1 MACSTLLVF
10 VSRRGLS
17 LCVALLAMLG
27 AACRGTPSSPASPAP
42 AAGADTWAVVDG
54 REIKRDDVE
63 KAFRRA
69 GQSAAL
75 SEDEAL
81 TAKLTLL
88 NDMIVQDILLARA
101 ASLKID
107 VPAEELD
114 KAYAD
119 ARAGIAEETFQ
130 QELTK
135 RSLTAADMREGL
147 RRELLVQKVIER
159 EVTSK
164 ITVTDQE
171 ITDFFNANRAQ
182 FNFPEDAYRIAQI
195 VVTPVDE
202 QQQTNRTGD
211 DATTPQAAAYKT
223 QMLMDRLK
231 AGAGFADL
239 AADYSEDGETAQRG
253 GDLGFVPLSALNQAP
268 PPLRNAVFNMNA
280 GGVRVVSQGGAHTIV
295 LLVAKEAAGQRDLSV
310 AAVRD
315 GITNTLRGRKEQLLR
330 TAYLTAA
337 RSDASVVN
345 HLARRLIET
354 QGKIPS
360 LAPMPPAPPSAPAAP
375 SK

>member
-1 MACSTLLVF
+1 MARSKLLSIL
-10 VSRRGLS
+10 SRRG
-17 LCVALLAMLG
+17 V
-27 AACRGTPSSPASPAP
+27 P
-42 AAGADTWAVVDG
+42 AAGVCLVTTLGVACGSAPGSSAPSATPVSADTWAVVDG

-69 GQSAAL
+69 GQSAGL

-81 TAKLTLL
+81 TARLTIL

-101 ASLKID
+101 QALKVD
-107 VPAEELD
+107 VPTEELD
-114 KAYAD
+114 KAYAE
-119 ARAGIAEETFQ
+119 ARSGIEEATFQ

-164 ITVTDQE
+164 INVTEQE
-171 ITDFFNANRAQ
+171 VTDFFNANRAQ

-202 QQQTNRTGD
+202 PQQTNRSGD

-239 AADYSEDGETAQRG
+239 AADYSEDAETAQRG

-268 PPLRNAVFNMNA
+268 PPLRNAVFNMNV

-310 AAVRD
+310 PAVRE

-330 TAYLTAA
+330 TAYLTVA
-337 RSDASVVN
+337 RSDAAVVN

-360 LAPMPPAPPSAPAAP
+360 LAPAPPAAPSAPA
-375 SK
+375 K

>member
-1 MACSTLLVF
+1 MTCS
-10 VSRRGLS
+10 RLS
-17 LCVALLAMLG
+17 LTRSTAFRLAVAALAITVVT
-27 AACRGTPSSPASPAP
+27 ACGSTSSAPASSTTSAS
-42 AAGADTWAVVDG
+42 ADTWAVVDG

-69 GQSAAL
+69 GQSTSL

-88 NDMIVQDILLARA
+88 NDMIVQEILLAKA
-101 ASLKID
+101 QALKVELPD
-107 VPAEELD
+107 AELD

-119 ARAGIAEETFQ
+119 ARAGIPEETFQ

-135 RSLTAADMREGL
+135 RSLTAVDMREGL

-164 ITVTDQE
+164 INVTDQE

-202 QQQTNRTGD
+202 PQQTNRTGD

-231 AGAGFADL
+231 TGSGFADL

-268 PPLRNAVFNMNA
+268 PPLRNAVFNMNTGA
-280 GGVRVVSQGGAHTIV
+280 LRVVSQSGAHTIV

-310 AAVRD
+310 AAVRE
-315 GITNTLRGRKEQLLR
+315 GIVNTLRGRKEQLLR
-330 TAYLTAA
+330 TAYLTTA
-337 RSDASVVN
+337 RSDATVIN

-360 LAPMPPAPPSAPAAP
+360 LAPAPPGAPAAP
-375 SK
+375 PAPSK